1 MSSLDTC
8 RKSSPW
14 LHRHE
19 MYVLTSAVFCK
30 NMPVSHIASCSARSS
45 RGQQGTLKQYPI
57 SDLSHGTSQGAIVQL
72 QRQDAALLASRLC
85 SGRRYSQR
93 DATVA
98 ADAICV
104 CVVFLGRTESPKI
117 PKQSTTLLMSSK
129 SRERRALPLFMCLE
143 NSH

>member
-1 MSSLDTC
+1 MSD
-8 RKSSPW
+8 
-14 LHRHE
+14 
-19 MYVLTSAVFCK
+19 
-30 NMPVSHIASCSARSS
+30 
-45 RGQQGTLKQYPI
+45 
-57 SDLSHGTSQGAIVQL
+57 SDLSHGTSRGAIVQL

-85 SGRRYSQR
+85 SGRRYGQR

-104 CVVFLGRTESPKI
+104 CVVFLRRTESPKI

-143 NSH
+143 NPRGRPANNLLVCSKILNGSVGRRTREENALINSSIIDRPSPASHKGREST